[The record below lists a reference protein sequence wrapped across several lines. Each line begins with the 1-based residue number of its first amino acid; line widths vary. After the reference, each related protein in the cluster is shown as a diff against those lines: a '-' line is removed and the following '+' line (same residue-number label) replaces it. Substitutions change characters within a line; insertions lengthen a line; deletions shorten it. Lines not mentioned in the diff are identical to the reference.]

1 MSHDRY
7 DSTRQAWENIWQEA
21 DVLVELEAVQSARS
35 LETIALYEA
44 HLPKDDLIL
53 EAGSGLSAVVMTL
66 RQKGYSIMGIDYA
79 INALYASKQY
89 EPSLGLGGADV
100 HHLPFANDTF
110 GAYLSFGV
118 LKNTLNRGCSL
129 RSRKRTAIL
138 KPNGVIV
145 LTIPYPNATSIKRC
159 A

>member
-53 EAGSGLSAVVMTL
+53 EAGSGLGAVVMTL
-66 RQKGYSIMGIDYA
+66 RQRATPSWALIMRSTLCTPL
-79 INALYASKQY
+79 N
-89 EPSLGLGGADV
+89 
-100 HHLPFANDTF
+100 
-110 GAYLSFGV
+110 SFN
-118 LKNTLNRGCSL
+118 L
-129 RSRKRTAIL
+129 I
-138 KPNGVIV
+138 
-145 LTIPYPNATSIKRC
+145 
-159 A
+159 